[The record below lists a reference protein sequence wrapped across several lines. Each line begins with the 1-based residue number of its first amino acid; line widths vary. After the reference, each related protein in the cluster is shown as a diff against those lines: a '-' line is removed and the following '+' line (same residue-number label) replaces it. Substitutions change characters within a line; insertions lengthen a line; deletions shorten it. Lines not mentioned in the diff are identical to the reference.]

1 MTIVVG
7 SWNLGGIRPYDN
19 LELKAWLQNT
29 SSPDIVVLGFQEI
42 VPLTSSGLA
51 GGNKEMQKLWTDI
64 ILKSLNKPGN
74 QDQYQLLRVSE
85 MFGLVIFLLAKKSI
99 TTRILDLAISSF
111 NGGVSG
117 NKGSVSVR
125 FKIGDT
131 SFCFLNCHLDHG

>member
-7 SWNLGGIRPYDN
+7 SWNIGGIRPYDN

-42 VPLTSSGLA
+42 VPLSTSGLA
-51 GGNKEMQKLWTDI
+51 GGNKEIQKLWSDI
-64 ILKSLNKPGN
+64 ILKNLNKPGN

-99 TTRILDLAISSF
+99 TTRILDIAISSC
-111 NGGVSG
+111 N
-117 NKGSVSVR
+117 
-125 FKIGDT
+125 
-131 SFCFLNCHLDHG
+131 